1 VQVSHVFPSRP
12 VSGVWAGPN
21 LWHLSVCWLS
31 NKIMACPLGPHQ
43 IPLSGAG
50 NPACAQSHAIGHPR
64 FSILATRCAPALVSA
79 IGQPGG
85 QKEESGTITPAP
97 KTKAG
102 GPGSSNSER
111 SWLSSPESVAALCD
125 VLGRIDRFVSAC
137 LSRTISPVLFDCL
150 ARVQCTS
157 DTAFRHQPSP
167 GVQLL
172 QPRRS
177 AWGIISFQSSIRG
190 AGHKFD
196 RPLGGNSRLQQEILQ
211 LKNEE
216 STDCRGEC
224 PAGSAPQP
232 PAGRTKLPT
241 AHHAKMWWG
250 RIRGL
255 NSIVP
260 VGPLTSALS
269 DEDEIHRD
277 SSLDD
282 CGAQSGPGP
291 VQNLCVR
298 CLRGNRKVLGMGT
311 RSDHGVLLVLA
322 RCRALQVQGP
332 AARQRAGDPTPATFG
347 ELEAP
352 THTRAATGGGTWV
365 LSDRTQV
372 SCRKHYAQELNGPS
386 ACASPLCVNGAG
398 LKVEMPL
405 CLSCPCSHIICLQKW
420 NPSGNAKPGKQR
432 GFPVVPHTS
441 GLSL

>member
-1 VQVSHVFPSRP
+1 MRASP
-12 VSGVWAGPN
+12 
-21 LWHLSVCWLS
+21 
-31 NKIMACPLGPHQ
+31 
-43 IPLSGAG
+43 
-50 NPACAQSHAIGHPR
+50 
-64 FSILATRCAPALVSA
+64 
-79 IGQPGG
+79 GQPSASQGG

-111 SWLSSPESVAALCD
+111 SWLSSLESVAALCD

-196 RPLGGNSRLQQEILQ
+196 RPLGGNSRLQQEEILQ

-241 AHHAKMWWG
+241 AHHAKIWWG

-277 SSLDD
+277 SSLDN

-298 CLRGNRKVLGMGT
+298 CLRGTRKALGMGT

-322 RCRALQVQGP
+322 RCRALQVRGP

-352 THTRAATGGGTWV
+352 THTRAATGGALGFCQTG
-365 LSDRTQV
+365 
-372 SCRKHYAQELNGPS
+372 RKCP
-386 ACASPLCVNGAG
+386 AG
-398 LKVEMPL
+398 SITRK
-405 CLSCPCSHIICLQKW
+405 
-420 NPSGNAKPGKQR
+420 N
-432 GFPVVPHTS
+432 
-441 GLSL
+441 